1 VGALPE
7 EDFREGV
14 RAGAVWMVAGGSP
27 ETIGKMNRDLKITA
41 FSGGGDVLFSCAHLS
56 GNISGILDYGTPK

>member
-1 VGALPE
+1 
-7 EDFREGV
+7 
-14 RAGAVWMVAGGSP
+14 MIAGGSP

-41 FSGGGDVLFSCAHLS
+41 FSGGGAVLFSCAHLS